1 MRENITVKADS
12 PKISFGIIVLN
23 GEPFTRYNLR
33 NIYEFAYEIII
44 AEGASL
50 KATHIAN
57 SEGHSTDGTLEILRE
72 FKAKEDPENKITIVT
87 AEDEGYPNGFW
98 PGEKDE
104 QSQAYAKRCTGDFL
118 WQLDIDEFYDK
129 ADIAKIAGLLSKTKK
144 DTCFTVAAHNYFL
157 SPQIKQ
163 VGSYFNHPCFQG
175 EPWGRFRRIFSWG
188 EGYQYVSH
196 RPPTVANAYGKIIH
210 KRRKVDISSNLGVL
224 MHHYSVF
231 SVEKW
236 QAKIQ
241 YYKNQK
247 WSYDKRKGLSQN
259 ELLKQYNWKHISNQY
274 NTFNTL
280 KGTQSTIQ
288 ILDEI
293 YRENANHET
302 KNSVEAILKEF
313 SNVSFTSKI
322 IFLILSVSDS
332 IFRNVIHPLK
342 KIGSRIFSYC
352 ERLLFSLGIRKS
364 INKLRQR
371 SNQLN

>member
-1 MRENITVKADS
+1 MNHLES
-12 PKISFGIIVLN
+12 LPKISFGIIVLN

-33 NIYEFAYEIII
+33 NIYDFAYEIVI

-50 KATHIAN
+50 KAAHIAN
-57 SEGHSTDGTLEILRE
+57 SEGHSADGTLEILRE
-72 FKAKEDPENKITIVT
+72 FKEKEDPDNKITIVT

-129 ADIAKIAGLLSKTKK
+129 ADIEKIVVLLGKTKK

-196 RPPTVANAYGKIIH
+196 RPPTVANGDGKIIH
-210 KRRKVDISSNLGVL
+210 KHRKVDISSNFGVF

-231 SVEKW
+231 SVDKWEK
-236 QAKIQ
+236 KIV
-241 YYKNQK
+241 YYRNQK
-247 WSYDKRKGLSQN
+247 WKYDKREGLDIEQ
-259 ELLKQYNWKHISNQY
+259 LKSSKNWHKISDQY
-274 NTFNTL
+274 NTINSL
-280 KGTQSTIQ
+280 
-288 ILDEI
+288 EV
-293 YRENANHET
+293 T
-302 KNSVEAILKEF
+302 KNAIPIIH
-313 SNVSFTSKI
+313 KI
-322 IFLILSVSDS
+322 FEENSDS
-332 IFRNVIHPLK
+332 DTREISSYLVSEYQRNHRFLRKIFELRAYMDALISNFIHPIK
-342 KIGSRIFSYC
+342 KSISTSIVNI
-352 ERLLFSLGIRKS
+352 ERLLLLIGIRKE
-364 INKLRQR
+364 INELRR
-371 SNQLN
+371 LSNLKS